1 MKITLHFP
9 LPYAVVY
16 GGKTYKL
23 KPYFDNVLKVF
34 ALQKEQD
41 LSERDRLEVSLDLLV
56 KSKHSKLSERDK
68 TGLLNA
74 IYDVL
79 MDEEKR
85 EPDGTA
91 PIFDFVQ
98 DAGYI
103 YASFLSDYGLDL
115 YEQQGRLHWWAFI
128 QLFRGLSEGAKIV
141 QVMQIRAKPIPA
153 PTKYNAEE
161 RKQLARLKAQYA
173 LKTTQEERE
182 RNFAAGLKRLAGL
195 MRGIAE
201 NEEGSRQWQTER

>member
-41 LSERDRLEVSLDLLV
+41 LSERDRLELSLDLLV
-56 KSKHSKLSERDK
+56 KSKHSKLSERVK
-68 TGLLNA
+68 TELLNT

-79 MDEEKR
+79 MDTEKS
-85 EPDGTA
+85 EPDGAA

-115 YEQQGRLHWWAFI
+115 YEQQGHLHWWAFI
-128 QLFRGLSEGAKIV
+128 QLFRGL
-141 QVMQIRAKPIPA
+141 
-153 PTKYNAEE
+153 
-161 RKQLARLKAQYA
+161 
-173 LKTTQEERE
+173 
-182 RNFAAGLKRLAGL
+182 
-195 MRGIAE
+195 
-201 NEEGSRQWQTER
+201 

>member
-34 ALQKEQD
+34 ALQKEPD
-41 LSERDRLEVSLDLLV
+41 LSEIDKLDLSLDLLV
-56 KSKHSKLSERDK
+56 KSKHKLPTQEK
-68 TGLLNA
+68 LGLLNA
-74 IYDVL
+74 VYDILV
-79 MDEEKR
+79 DAPQK

-91 PIFDFVQ
+91 PIFDFEQ
-98 DAGYI
+98 DAGFI

-115 YEQQGRLHWWAFI
+115 YQQQGRLHWWAFI
-128 QLFRGLSEGAKIV
+128 QLFRGLSDGAKIV

-153 PTKYNAEE
+153 PTKHNAKE
-161 RKQLARLKAQYA
+161 REQLAKLKAHYA
-173 LKTTQEERE
+173 LKISQEDKE

-195 MRGIAE
+195 MLGMAE
-201 NEEGSRQWQTER
+201 NKEVSN

>member
-128 QLFRGLSEGAKIV
+128 QLFRGLSEQKSS
-141 QVMQIRAKPIPA
+141 KLC
-153 PTKYNAEE
+153 KYEQSLF
-161 RKQLARLKAQYA
+161 RRRQS
-173 LKTTQEERE
+173 TTQ
-182 RNFAAGLKRLAGL
+182 RNASSLPGSKRSMRLRRRKRNASAILRLDLNGWLGLC
-195 MRGIAE
+195 AE
-201 NEEGSRQWQTER
+201 

>member
-41 LSERDRLEVSLDLLV
+41 LSERDRLELSLDLLV
-56 KSKHSKLSERDK
+56 KSKHSKLSEREK
-68 TGLLNA
+68 TELLNT

-79 MDEEKR
+79 MDTEKS
-85 EPDGTA
+85 EPDGAA

-115 YEQQGRLHWWAFI
+115 YEQQGHLHWWAFI

-141 QVMQIRAKPIPA
+141 QVTQAD
-153 PTKYNAEE
+153 T
-161 RKQLARLKAQYA
+161 RLVY
-173 LKTTQEERE
+173 R
-182 RNFAAGLKRLAGL
+182 FA
-195 MRGIAE
+195 
-201 NEEGSRQWQTER
+201 

>member
-9 LPYAVVY
+9 LPFAVVY

-23 KPYFDNVLKVF
+23 KPFFDNVLKTF

-41 LSERDRLEVSLDLLV
+41 LSERNRLEISLDLLV
-56 KSKHSKLSERDK
+56 KSKHSKLSEQDK
-68 TGLLNA
+68 VGLLNA
-74 IYDVL
+74 VYDVL
-79 MDEEKR
+79 MDAPPS
-85 EPDGTA
+85 EPDGRA
-91 PIFDFVQ
+91 PIFDFEQ

-115 YEQQGRLHWWAFI
+115 YEQQGRLHWWAI
-128 QLFRGLSEGAKIV
+128 VQLFRGLSDGTKIV

-153 PTKYNAEE
+153 PTKHNADE
-161 RKQLARLKAQYA
+161 RAQLAKLKAQYA
-173 LKTTQEERE
+173 LKISQEERE

-195 MRGIAE
+195 MQGIAE
-201 NEEGSRQWQTER
+201 TEEVSK